1 VTTKNDEP
9 NLPETEGGVGV
20 WVLAPSA
27 VAADRI
33 SATLAD
39 RYATHDTQILVVDGA
54 AAELLPRLRQRVGGA
69 PLGFVAVD
77 EVAALDALSHGAD
90 EVMVWPAADDRAIHG
105 FFDRTQLRAALRKG
119 QEHSRASMVHTE
131 KLSALGTLVAGVA
144 HEINNP
150 LMALQLSIEACMALM
165 TPLANVGHELSVG
178 ATRGWGAT
186 PEQVQM
192 LHELAL
198 TGAPR
203 VEGRQLLEEMLAAS
217 SAIGS
222 VVRDLRVFARS
233 DGDREEPQ
241 MLDANDVVDQSLRL
255 VGREIGMVAHIERDY
270 ARALPRVVVPHGR
283 LTQVLVNILINAA
296 HAINDVEREV
306 HRVRITTRA
315 DTEYVAISISDTG
328 PGIASEAL
336 SHIFDP
342 FFTTKRSG
350 LGTGL
355 GLSISRSIMRDLGGD
370 LIVES
375 VHGSGATF
383 IALLPLPDHAT
394 MRKAYLQNRD
404 AAVRRPLSKR
414 HTVLVIDDDERILK
428 AYARMLASS
437 CDVIMASD
445 GQEAIDLLSSGSS
458 PDAVVTEIALPEVD
472 GRALF
477 EWLRRERPAL
487 AARTVFVTSDA
498 TRERY
503 RTFLAETMNGILTKP
518 VSANDLWTVL
528 ANLVSQRP
536 TSSRPPPRE

>member
-1 VTTKNDEP
+1 MTNSDEP
-9 NLPETEGGVGV
+9 NVPESESGVGV
-20 WVLAPSA
+20 WLLVPNPA
-27 VAADRI
+27 VAHRI
-33 SATLAD
+33 SATLAE
-39 RYATHDTQILVVDGA
+39 RYGNGDTRIEIADGPLS
-54 AAELLPRLRQRVGGA
+54 ELLARVRQRVGGA

-90 EVMVWPAADDRAIHG
+90 EVMVWPAPDDRAIHG
-105 FFDRTQLRAALRKG
+105 FFDRVRLRAALRKG
-119 QEHSRASMVHTE
+119 QERSSASMVHTE

-150 LMALQLSIEACMALM
+150 LMALQLSIEACMSLM
-165 TPLANVGHELSVG
+165 TPLANVVHELSVWS
-178 ATRGWGAT
+178 ARGWGAT
-186 PEQVQM
+186 PDQVQM
-192 LHELAL
+192 LHDLAL

-217 SAIGS
+217 AAIGS
-222 VVRDLRVFARS
+222 VVRDLRVFARA

-241 MLDANDVVDQSLRL
+241 MLDANDVIDQALRL
-255 VGREIGMVAHIERDY
+255 VGREVSMVAHIERDY

-296 HAINDVEREV
+296 HAINEVEREV

-315 DTEYVAISISDTG
+315 DSEYVAISISDTG

-394 MRKAYLQNRD
+394 MRKAYLQNRG

-414 HTVLVIDDDERILK
+414 YTVLVIDDDERILK

-445 GQEAIDLLSSGSS
+445 GQEAIDLLSSGST
-458 PDAVVTEIALPEVD
+458 PDAVVSELSLPEVD
-472 GRALF
+472 GRALL
-477 EWLRRERPAL
+477 EWLRRERPGL
-487 AARTVFVTSDA
+487 AARTLFITSEA
-498 TRERY
+498 SRERF
-503 RTFLAETMNGILTKP
+503 RTFFEDNPDRTLTKP
-518 VSANDLWTVL
+518 VSANELWSTL
-528 ANLVSQRP
+528 ANLLNQRA
-536 TSSRPPPRE
+536 TSSRPPPRG

>member
-1 VTTKNDEP
+1 MTNNDEP
-9 NLPETEGGVGV
+9 SIPEVESGVGV
-20 WVLAPSA
+20 WVLVPSP
-27 VAADRI
+27 AAGDRI
-33 SATLAD
+33 STTLAD
-39 RYATHDTQILVVDGA
+39 RYATHDTQIVVVDGPPS
-54 AAELLPRLRQRVGGA
+54 EFLPRLRERVGGA

-77 EVAALDALSHGAD
+77 EVLALEALSYGAD
-90 EVMVWPAADDRAIHG
+90 EVLVWPALDDRAIHG
-105 FFDRTQLRAALRKG
+105 FFDRTQLRASLRRG
-119 QEHSRASMVHTE
+119 QEQNRAAMVHAE

-150 LMALQLSIEACMALM
+150 LMALQLSIEACMSLM
-165 TPLANVGHELSVG
+165 TPLTNVVHELNVWSN
-178 ATRGWGAT
+178 RGWGAT

-192 LHELAL
+192 LYDLAL

-203 VEGRQLLEEMLAAS
+203 VEGRQLLEEMLVAS

-222 VVRDLRVFARS
+222 VVKDLRVFARA
-233 DGDREEPQ
+233 DGDREEAQ
-241 MLDANDVVDQSLRL
+241 MLDANDVVDQALRL
-255 VGREIGMVAHIERDY
+255 VGREIGLVAHIERDY

-296 HAINDVEREV
+296 HAINDVQREV
-306 HRVRITTRA
+306 HRVRVTTRA

-414 HTVLVIDDDERILK
+414 HTVLVVDDDQRILK

-445 GQEAIDLLSSGSS
+445 GQEAIDLLSSGST
-458 PDAVVTEIALPEVD
+458 PDAVVTELSLPDVD

-487 AARTVFVTSDA
+487 AARTVFVTSEA

-503 RTFLAETMNGILTKP
+503 KAFVADALNGTLTKP
-518 VSANDLWTVL
+518 VSANELWAAL
-528 ANLVSQRP
+528 ANLVNKRS
-536 TSSRPPPRE
+536 TSSRPPPRV

>member
-1 VTTKNDEP
+1 
-9 NLPETEGGVGV
+9 
-20 WVLAPSA
+20 
-27 VAADRI
+27 
-33 SATLAD
+33 
-39 RYATHDTQILVVDGA
+39 
-54 AAELLPRLRQRVGGA
+54 
-69 PLGFVAVD
+69 
-77 EVAALDALSHGAD
+77 
-90 EVMVWPAADDRAIHG
+90 
-105 FFDRTQLRAALRKG
+105 
-119 QEHSRASMVHTE
+119 
-131 KLSALGTLVAGVA
+131 
-144 HEINNP
+144 
-150 LMALQLSIEACMALM
+150 M
-165 TPLANVGHELSVG
+165 TPLANVVHELSVW
-178 ATRGWGAT
+178 ANRGWGAT

-192 LHELAL
+192 LHDLAL

-203 VEGRQLLEEMLAAS
+203 VEGRQLLEEMLVAS

-222 VVRDLRVFARS
+222 VVKDLRVFARA
-233 DGDREEPQ
+233 DGDREEAQ
-241 MLDANDVVDQSLRL
+241 MLDANEVVDQALRL

-296 HAINDVEREV
+296 HAINDVQREV
-306 HRVRITTRA
+306 HRVRVSTRA

-414 HTVLVIDDDERILK
+414 HTVLVVDDDERILK

-445 GQEAIDLLSSGSS
+445 GQEAIDLLSSGST
-458 PDAVVTEIALPEVD
+458 PDAVVTELSLPDVD

-487 AARTVFVTSDA
+487 AARTVFVTSEA

-503 RTFLAETMNGILTKP
+503 RVFLADALNGTLTKP
-518 VSANDLWTVL
+518 VSANELWAAL
-528 ANLVSQRP
+528 ANLVNQRP
-536 TSSRPPPRE
+536 TSSRPPPRG

>member
-1 VTTKNDEP
+1 MTKSDEP
-9 NLPETEGGVGV
+9 SAPETEGGVGV
-20 WVLAPSA
+20 WVLVPSA
-27 VAADRI
+27 AAGDRI

-39 RYATHDTQILVVDGA
+39 RYSTHDMQIELVEGPVS
-54 AAELLPRLRQRVGGA
+54 ELLPRIRQRVGGA
-69 PLGFVAVD
+69 PLGLVAVD
-77 EVAALDALSHGAD
+77 EVVALDALTHGAD
-90 EVMVWPAADDRAIHG
+90 EVMVWPPIDDRTIHG
-105 FFDRTQLRAALRKG
+105 FFDRIQLRASLRKR
-119 QEHSRASMVHTE
+119 QEQLSASMVHTE

-150 LMALQLSIEACMALM
+150 LMALQLSIEACMSLM
-165 TPLANVGHELSVG
+165 TPLANVVHELDVWSS
-178 ATRGWGAT
+178 RGWGAT

-192 LHELAL
+192 LHDLAL

-217 SAIGS
+217 TAIGS
-222 VVRDLRVFARS
+222 VVRDLRVFARA
-233 DGDREEPQ
+233 DGDREEAQ
-241 MLDANDVVDQSLRL
+241 MLEANDVIDQALRL
-255 VGREIGMVAHIERDY
+255 VGREIGLVAHIERDY

-296 HAINDVEREV
+296 HAIDDVKREV

-342 FFTTKRSG
+342 FFTTKRAG

-445 GQEAIDLLSSGSS
+445 GQEAIDLLSSGST
-458 PDAVVTEIALPEVD
+458 PDAVVTELSLPEVD

-487 AARTVFVTSDA
+487 AARTVFVTSEV

-503 RTFLAETMNGILTKP
+503 RAFLSETMNGILTKP
-518 VSANDLWTVL
+518 VGANDLWAAL

-536 TSSRPPPRE
+536 TSSRPPPRG

>member
-1 VTTKNDEP
+1 VTNDVEP
-9 NLPETEGGVGV
+9 IPESESGVGV
-20 WVLAPSA
+20 WVLVPTP
-27 VAADRI
+27 AAGDRI
-33 SATLAD
+33 STTLAD
-39 RYATHDTQILVVDGA
+39 RYATRDTQIIVVD
-54 AAELLPRLRQRVGGA
+54 EPPSEVLPRLRARVGGA

-90 EVMVWPAADDRAIHG
+90 EVLVWPALDDRAIQG
-105 FFDRTQLRAALRKG
+105 FFDRTRLRASLRRG
-119 QEHSRASMVHTE
+119 QEQNRAAMVHAE

-150 LMALQLSIEACMALM
+150 LMALQLSIEACMSLM
-165 TPLANVGHELSVG
+165 TPLTNVVHELNVWSN
-178 ATRGWGAT
+178 RGWGAT

-192 LHELAL
+192 LYDLAL

-203 VEGRQLLEEMLAAS
+203 VEGRQLLEEMLVAS
-217 SAIGS
+217 TAIGS
-222 VVRDLRVFARS
+222 VVKDLRVFARA
-233 DGDREEPQ
+233 DGDREEAQ
-241 MLDANDVVDQSLRL
+241 MLDANEVVDQALRL
-255 VGREIGMVAHIERDY
+255 VGREIGMVAHIERDF

-296 HAINDVEREV
+296 HAINDVQREV
-306 HRVRITTRA
+306 HRVRVTTRA

-404 AAVRRPLSKR
+404 AAVRRPLNKR
-414 HTVLVIDDDERILK
+414 HTVLVVDDDERILK
-428 AYARMLASS
+428 AYARMLATS

-445 GQEAIDLLSSGSS
+445 GQEAIDLLSSGST
-458 PDAVVTEIALPEVD
+458 PDAVVTELSLPDVD

-487 AARTVFVTSDA
+487 AARTVFITSEA

-503 RTFLAETMNGILTKP
+503 RAFLAEALNGTLTKP
-518 VSANDLWTVL
+518 VSANELWAAL

-536 TSSRPPPRE
+536 TSSRPPPRG

>member
-1 VTTKNDEP
+1 MSASEDEP
-9 NLPETEGGVGV
+9 AESVPDGGVGV
-20 WVLAPSA
+20 WVLVPSPA
-27 VAADRI
+27 TGDRI
-33 SATLAD
+33 AATLAD
-39 RYATHDTQILVVDGA
+39 RYSSYDKHIELVEGA
-54 AAELLPRLRQRVGGA
+54 ASDILAKIRERIGGA
-69 PLGFVAVD
+69 PLGFVAID
-77 EVAALDALSHGAD
+77 EVAALDALAHGAD
-90 EVMVWPAADDRAIHG
+90 EVLVWPAQDDRAIHG
-105 FFDRTQLRAALRKG
+105 FFDRIQLRASLRKG
-119 QEHSRASMVHTE
+119 QERSRASMIHNE

-150 LMALQLSIEACMALM
+150 LMALQLSIEACMSLM
-165 TPLANVGHELSVG
+165 TPLANVVHELSVW
-178 ATRGWGAT
+178 AARGWGAT
-186 PEQVQM
+186 PDQVQM
-192 LHELAL
+192 LHDLAL

-241 MLDANDVVDQSLRL
+241 MLDANDVVDQALRL

-296 HAINDVEREV
+296 HAIADVQREV

-315 DTEYVAISISDTG
+315 DSEYVAISISDTG

-355 GLSISRSIMRDLGGD
+355 GLSISRSIMRELGGD

-394 MRKAYLQNRD
+394 MRKAYLQARG
-404 AAVRRPLSKR
+404 AAVRRPLDKR
-414 HTVLVIDDDERILK
+414 HSVLVIDDDQRVLK

-437 CDVIMASD
+437 CDVIMAGD
-445 GQEAIDLLSSGSS
+445 GQEAIDLLSSGST
-458 PDAVVTEIALPEVD
+458 PDAVVSELSLPEVD
-472 GRALF
+472 GRGLF
-477 EWLRRERPAL
+477 EWLRRERPLL
-487 AARTVFVTSDA
+487 ASRTLFVSSESA
-498 TRERY
+498 RERY
-503 RTFLAETMNGILTKP
+503 RDLLDETLIAPLTKP
-518 VSANDLWTVL
+518 VSADTLWAAL
-528 ANLVSQRP
+528 GNLLGFGA
-536 TSSRPPPRE
+536 TSSRPPQSG

>member
-1 VTTKNDEP
+1 VTNSGEP
-9 NLPETEGGVGV
+9 NVPEAESGVGV
-20 WVLAPSA
+20 WLLVPSP
-27 VAADRI
+27 AAGDRI

-39 RYATHDTQILVVDGA
+39 RYSTHDTRIEVADGPPGEVLA
-54 AAELLPRLRQRVGGA
+54 RVRQRVGGA
-69 PLGFVAVD
+69 PLGFVAID
-77 EVAALDALSHGAD
+77 EGAALEALSHGAD
-90 EVMVWPAADDRAIHG
+90 EVMVWPASDDRAIHG

-119 QEHSRASMVHTE
+119 QERSSASMVHAE

-150 LMALQLSIEACMALM
+150 LMALQLSIEACMSLM
-165 TPLANVGHELSVG
+165 TPLANVVHELSVWSS
-178 ATRGWGAT
+178 RGWGAT
-186 PEQVQM
+186 PDQVQM
-192 LHELAL
+192 LHDLAL

-222 VVRDLRVFARS
+222 VVKDLRVFARA
-233 DGDREEPQ
+233 DGDREEAQ
-241 MLDANDVVDQSLRL
+241 MLDANDVIDQALRL

-296 HAINDVEREV
+296 HAINDVQREV

-315 DTEYVAISISDTG
+315 DAEYVAISISDTG

-394 MRKAYLQNRD
+394 MRKAYLQNRGT
-404 AAVRRPLSKR
+404 AVRRPLSKR
-414 HTVLVIDDDERILK
+414 YSVLVVDDDERILK

-437 CDVIMASD
+437 CDVILASD
-445 GQEAIDLLSSGSS
+445 GQEAIDLLSSGST
-458 PDAVVTEIALPEVD
+458 PDAIVSELALPEVD
-472 GRALF
+472 GRALL

-487 AARTVFVTSDA
+487 ATRTVFVTSEA
-498 TRERY
+498 TRERF
-503 RTFLAETMNGILTKP
+503 RAFLDENPNGTLTKP
-518 VSANDLWTVL
+518 VSANELWSAL
-528 ANLVSQRP
+528 ANLVNQRA
-536 TSSRPPPRE
+536 TSSRPPPRA